1 MNEIQKVELNLL
13 KEFVKVCEKNNLR
26 YFMVGGSALGCVR
39 HKGFIPWDDDIDVAM
54 PREDYE
60 KFMKMQDELPSYCFI
75 QNYKTDPHYIYN
87 YGKLRDSRTTFIE
100 SYYKYHR
107 INHGVWIDIFP
118 LDGIS
123 SKMKPSKK
131 FAPKLYYFWF
141 NVWMM
146 YLPSLFRKPKKG
158 TIIKDLFF
166 NLVALLTCW
175 LNLFHLR
182 NKWVD
187 KLMVNP
193 KFDESVM
200 IANCLGKSPSKEA
213 MPSSFFGK
221 GVKIQFE
228 DIEVNCPSDYDG
240 YFQWLFGDYMK
251 LPPEEQRVGHHYNK
265 GFSLTQGYQDYI
277 KEHKI

>member
-141 NVWMM
+141 NVCVMIF
-146 YLPSLFRKPKKG
+146 S
-158 TIIKDLFF
+158 TIISKFF
-166 NLVALLTCW
+166 
-175 LNLFHLR
+175 F
-182 NKWVD
+182 
-187 KLMVNP
+187 
-193 KFDESVM
+193 
-200 IANCLGKSPSKEA
+200 
-213 MPSSFFGK
+213 
-221 GVKIQFE
+221 
-228 DIEVNCPSDYDG
+228 
-240 YFQWLFGDYMK
+240 
-251 LPPEEQRVGHHYNK
+251 LP
-265 GFSLTQGYQDYI
+265 FS
-277 KEHKI
+277 